1 MKNESRYR
9 RIRDRFPPHPQ
20 NCVQSA
26 RKVVESSRNSRFA
39 SLFGQVP
46 SGTHYVARA
55 ARVHE
60 KPEASISN
68 GARAPT
74 TPILAS
80 SRCTDA
86 RFETRHSPSER
97 SDL

>member
-20 NCVQSA
+20 NRVQSA

-68 GARAPT
+68 GARAST
-74 TPILAS
+74 TSAN
-80 SRCTDA
+80 SRQFSMHRRA
-86 RFETRHSPSER
+86 IRNEAFAE
-97 SDL
+97 